1 MITTSSHVA
10 LTALAVLILALGQPA
25 AAQQYPSQSI
35 TIIVAA
41 AAGGFAD
48 GVART
53 IGDKL
58 GQRLGQNI
66 VIENRGGAAG
76 NLGARAVAASK
87 PDGHT
92 ILVSTTAM
100 AINGTL
106 YKSMGYQTSD
116 ITPAAIVGAAPE
128 AIVAHPDSP
137 AKDLGEFI
145 RAAQKKS
152 VEYGSAG
159 VGSGS
164 FIAAEYLFKVIAKA
178 QAVHVPFPGG
188 APAITAL
195 LGGHV
200 AAVAAT
206 VSPLIVHIN
215 SGKLKGLGIASAK
228 RFAVVPNVPTYGE
241 VGYPDFYAASWV
253 GFFVPSKTNA
263 AAITKL
269 NVTIN
274 EILKDADVQ
283 ERLQKFGLEPR
294 YGNHA
299 ETVKFFNSEV
309 ANWGKM
315 VKTLNLSIN

>member
-1 MITTSSHVA
+1 
-10 LTALAVLILALGQPA
+10 
-25 AAQQYPSQSI
+25 
-35 TIIVAA
+35 
-41 AAGGFAD
+41 
-48 GVART
+48 
-53 IGDKL
+53 
-58 GQRLGQNI
+58 
-66 VIENRGGAAG
+66 
-76 NLGARAVAASK
+76 
-87 PDGHT
+87 
-92 ILVSTTAM
+92 
-100 AINGTL
+100 
-106 YKSMGYQTSD
+106 
-116 ITPAAIVGAAPE
+116 
-128 AIVAHPDSP
+128 
-137 AKDLGEFI
+137 
-145 RAAQKKS
+145 
-152 VEYGSAG
+152 
-159 VGSGS
+159 
-164 FIAAEYLFKVIAKA
+164 
-178 QAVHVPFPGG
+178 
-188 APAITAL
+188 
-195 LGGHV
+195 
-200 AAVAAT
+200 

-309 ANWGKM
+309 AHWGKM